1 MKLPFIDV
9 KGFDR
14 LPGNKISCVAAFRRQ
29 EIEDLLE
36 NKESKVLG
44 TAARFL
50 QVPEAEI
57 VQIIP
62 MSANVVSIVFSQK
75 EYDLYEYGDSDE

>member
-1 MKLPFIDV
+1 MRLPFIDV
-9 KGFDR
+9 KGFER
-14 LPGNKISCVAAFRRQ
+14 LPGNKIACVAAFRLQ
-29 EIEDLLE
+29 EMEDLLE

-50 QVPEAEI
+50 QVPEVEI

-75 EYDLYEYGDSDE
+75 EYDMYEYGDDE